1 MKKRVV
7 EGKRVALLATHGFE
21 QSELQSPKAALID
34 AGVKVDVISL
44 EKGEI
49 RGWSGAD
56 KNWGESCPVDKVV
69 SAVKADDYDMLV
81 IPGGM
86 YNPDSL
92 RSNQDALRFTRDFF
106 EQHKP
111 VGAIC
116 HGPWVLISAG
126 VVDGRTMTSYKSIK
140 DDLSNA
146 GAKWVDKE
154 VVCDRG
160 LVTSRTPDDLNAF
173 NQKILEELAEG
184 KHARQVA

>member
-1 MKKRVV
+1 MKRHV
-7 EGKRVALLATHGFE
+7 EGKRVAILAANGFE
-21 QSELQSPKAALID
+21 ESELTSPKATLTE
-34 AGVKVDVISL
+34 AGVKVDVVSL

-49 RGWSGAD
+49 RGWSNKDWSGT
-56 KNWGESCPVDKVV
+56 CPVDKLVTE
-69 SAVKADDYDMLV
+69 VKAEDYDMLV

-92 RSNQDALRFTRDFF
+92 RTNKDALRFTRDFF

-111 VGAIC
+111 VAAIC
-116 HGPWVLISAG
+116 HAPWVLISAG
-126 VVDGRTMTSYKSIK
+126 VVDGRTMTSYPSVK

-154 VVCDRG
+154 VVVDKG
-160 LVTSRTPDDLNAF
+160 LVTSRTPKDLEAF
-173 NQKILEELAEG
+173 NKKVLEELAEG